1 MRAAEPSASRR
12 LLTAPRLAALLIL
25 AAASPLGAQAPPGHG
40 LAQKVPRTPTAATL
54 KVPPGILTAYVT
66 PAPRPTVP
74 AVEGHPLEQ
83 AVRELRSADFRI
95 EFAGDEPSAGFA
107 PGSVARQEPAGG
119 APIPPGPRVVRIWR
133 AVVPPP
139 ATAAAPTLTPTPVET
154 ATPVDTPTPVP
165 TATPAG
171 EAPSPTP
178 AEAAGAKERPT
189 RLPPAERPARPTPT
203 PTLPPTSNFSWLVV
217 AGLAALAAGAW
228 LALRPPST
236 DGGKDGPS
244 RAPDVEILPRSDL
257 GTQEIASPR
266 PTTSGLTFHA
276 VPDPGEQ
283 SLAVNGPLVIE
294 GKTL

>member
-189 RLPPAERPARPTPT
+189 RLPPVERPAGTT
-203 PTLPPTSNFSWLVV
+203 PTLPLPSNFSWLVV

-228 LALRPPST
+228 LALRLRTP

-257 GTQEIASPR
+257 GTQEIASSGPV
-266 PTTSGLTFHA
+266 TTGLTLHP
-276 VPDPGEQ
+276 VLDPGERT
-283 SLAVNGPLVIE
+283 LDVNGPLVIE